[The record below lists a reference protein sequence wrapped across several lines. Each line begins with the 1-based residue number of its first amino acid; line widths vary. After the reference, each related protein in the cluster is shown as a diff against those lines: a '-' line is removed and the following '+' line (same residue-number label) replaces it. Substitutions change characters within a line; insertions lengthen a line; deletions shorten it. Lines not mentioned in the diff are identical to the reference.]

1 MRKIKNFKISI
12 KSREVSRMLRK
23 LLDMEEL
30 SIDIEEAVQK
40 ACFYYNK
47 TIKPAVVYDTFSKE
61 SMALN
66 LNIETPAKYYFE
78 DLGLRNAR
86 LNFRQN
92 EQPHLM
98 ENLIYNELRKRGYSV
113 DVGHVVKNTRNE
125 TGKSERNFMEIDFVC
140 NKGYDR
146 IYIQSAYALPTE
158 EKTEQEL
165 KPLLAVNDN
174 FQKIVITGG
183 NQSTYRND
191 DGILILN
198 VFDFLMDEKWF

>member
-1 MRKIKNFKISI
+1 
-12 KSREVSRMLRK
+12 
-23 LLDMEEL
+23 
-30 SIDIEEAVQK
+30 
-40 ACFYYNK
+40 
-47 TIKPAVVYDTFSKE
+47 
-61 SMALN
+61 
-66 LNIETPAKYYFE
+66 
-78 DLGLRNAR
+78 
-86 LNFRQN
+86 
-92 EQPHLM
+92 
-98 ENLIYNELRKRGYSV
+98 
-113 DVGHVVKNTRNE
+113 
-125 TGKSERNFMEIDFVC
+125 MEIDFVC

-198 VFDFLMDEKWF
+198 VFDFLMDEEWF